1 MFLEICFKY
10 TRRDYSQCNGGIM
23 NFFPKK
29 LASAAALTVLVSLTI
44 FGTPAV
50 QANTSNKLVSVA
62 VNSNGDLSAE
72 AKQFYAK
79 RNFNPIWVGRKNK
92 ARAKALIEA
101 VSSAAEHGLPKSQY
115 QLAKL
120 RSALN
125 SRRSNL
131 DATAEM
137 FATQIFLKYAHDLSS
152 GILKPKRVSK
162 EIAVQVPRRS
172 ELALLDAISRS
183 NPTGFFKALVPKH
196 PEYSRLLE
204 EKQRLELLL
213 MKGGFGKTIR
223 SETLKPGISNENIT
237 KVRARLSAM
246 KYGRLGNDQ
255 DYDDRLR
262 IVVQQFQLDHG
273 LKPDGIIGPG
283 TIKVLNAS
291 AEQRLKQVIINLER
305 ERWMN
310 RSRGNRHIVV
320 NLADFSLSIYDDDRV
335 TFTSNTVVGK
345 IGKDRTPEFHDQMT
359 HMVVNPTWHVPKSI
373 TGKEYLPMLKEDP
386 AFLANNGMWMVDIN
400 GEAVQP
406 VDVNL
411 DEYDET
417 SFPYSIKQKPSKS
430 NALGLV
436 KFMFPNKHNIYLHD
450 TPSKNLFSREVR
462 AFSHGCVRVQKPFE
476 FAYKLLEKQTSDP
489 ISVFHSFLKTGAEQY
504 VNLQLPVPIYI
515 VYRTAFFAEN
525 GRVNF
530 RNDIYGRDKIIFNA
544 LNKAGVALTSVSG

>member
-1 MFLEICFKY
+1 MFLEICFNY

-29 LASAAALTVLVSLTI
+29 LASAAALTVLVSLTT

-79 RNFNPIWVGRKNK
+79 RNFHPIWVGRKNK
-92 ARAKALIEA
+92 TRAKALIEA
-101 VSSAAEHGLPKSQY
+101 VSSAAKHGLPKSQY

-246 KYGRLGNDQ
+246 KYGRLGNDP

-283 TIKVLNAS
+283 TFKVLNAS

-310 RSRGNRHIVV
+310 RSRGKRHIVV

-400 GEAVQP
+400 GEAVNP

>member
-62 VNSNGDLSAE
+62 INSNGDLSAE

-79 RNFNPIWVGRKNK
+79 RNFQPIWVGRKNK

-101 VSSAAEHGLPKSQY
+101 VSSAAKHGLPKSQY

-246 KYGRLGNDQ
+246 KYGRLGNDP

-262 IVVQQFQLDHG
+262 LVVQQFQLDHG

-291 AEQRLKQVIINLER
+291 AKQRLKQVIINLER

-310 RSRGNRHIVV
+310 RSRGKRHIVV

-400 GEAVQP
+400 GEAVNP

-515 VYRTAFFAEN
+515 IYRTAFFAEN

>member
-1 MFLEICFKY
+1 
-10 TRRDYSQCNGGIM
+10 
-23 NFFPKK
+23 
-29 LASAAALTVLVSLTI
+29 
-44 FGTPAV
+44 
-50 QANTSNKLVSVA
+50 
-62 VNSNGDLSAE
+62 
-72 AKQFYAK
+72 
-79 RNFNPIWVGRKNK
+79 
-92 ARAKALIEA
+92 
-101 VSSAAEHGLPKSQY
+101 
-115 QLAKL
+115 
-120 RSALN
+120 
-125 SRRSNL
+125 
-131 DATAEM
+131 
-137 FATQIFLKYAHDLSS
+137 
-152 GILKPKRVSK
+152 
-162 EIAVQVPRRS
+162 
-172 ELALLDAISRS
+172 
-183 NPTGFFKALVPKH
+183 
-196 PEYSRLLE
+196 
-204 EKQRLELLL
+204 
-213 MKGGFGKTIR
+213 
-223 SETLKPGISNENIT
+223 
-237 KVRARLSAM
+237 
-246 KYGRLGNDQ
+246 
-255 DYDDRLR
+255 
-262 IVVQQFQLDHG
+262 
-273 LKPDGIIGPG
+273 
-283 TIKVLNAS
+283 LNAS
-291 AEQRLKQVIINLER
+291 AELRLKQVIVNLER

-310 RSRGNRHIVV
+310 RSRGKRHIVV

-386 AFLANNGMWMVDIN
+386 AFLANSGMWMVDIN
-400 GEAVQP
+400 GEAVNP

-489 ISVFHSFLKTGAEQY
+489 ISFFHSFLKTGAEQY

>member
-1 MFLEICFKY
+1 
-10 TRRDYSQCNGGIM
+10 M

-79 RNFNPIWVGRKNK
+79 RNFHPIWVGRKNK
-92 ARAKALIEA
+92 TRAKALIEA
-101 VSSAAEHGLPKSQY
+101 VSSAAKHGLPKSQY

-223 SETLKPGISNENIT
+223 SATLKPGISNENIT

-246 KYGRLGNDQ
+246 KYGRLGNDP

-310 RSRGNRHIVV
+310 RSRGKRHIVV

-386 AFLANNGMWMVDIN
+386 AFLANSGMWMVDIN
-400 GEAVQP
+400 GEAVNP

>member
-10 TRRDYSQCNGGIM
+10 TRRDYSQCNGRIM

-79 RNFNPIWVGRKNK
+79 RNFHPIWVGRKNK
-92 ARAKALIEA
+92 TRAKALIEA

-120 RSALN
+120 RSALY

-183 NPTGFFKALVPKH
+183 NPTGFFKALIPKH

-213 MKGGFGKTIR
+213 MKGGVGKTIR

-246 KYGRLGNDQ
+246 KYGRLGNDP

-262 IVVQQFQLDHG
+262 LVVQQFQLDHG

-310 RSRGNRHIVV
+310 RSRGKRHIVV

-400 GEAVQP
+400 GEAVNP

-489 ISVFHSFLKTGAEQY
+489 ISVFHRFLKTGAEQY

-515 VYRTAFFAEN
+515 IYRTAFFAEN